1 MSEEA
6 VLEEAGGGEILEAE
20 SAEERSVVTEGLS
33 KTTAQDRAAIREE
46 VAEGRMTPSQC
57 AKKWGISPQYV
68 SKLLKAKGIRFAS
81 AKLAREQAEKDAKE
95 AAERKAKASFA
106 ERKMNFA
113 EEHKMAIYAQMRNA
127 LMLEGVRQK
136 LWREAAMAP
145 AGAVLP
151 TVKDAMT
158 SARTMALI
166 DQRIRILLGLDEEI
180 EEASLPSIEIVDMGD
195 AEIIAARR
203 GAIND
208 DDLAKLDDDI
218 VEETA

>member
-6 VLEEAGGGEILEAE
+6 LEEAGVEEELNAE
-20 SAEERSVVTEGLS
+20 SAEEREVVTEGLK
-33 KTTAQDRAAIREE
+33 KTTAEDRAAIREE

-68 SKLLKAKGIRFAS
+68 SKLLKTKGIRFAS
-81 AKLAREQAEKDAKE
+81 AKLAREQAEKDAIA

-106 ERKMNFA
+106 ERKANFA
-113 EEHKMAIYAQMRNA
+113 EEHKMAIYAQLRNA
-127 LMLEGVRQK
+127 LILEGIRQK
-136 LWREAAMAP
+136 AWREAAMAP
-145 AGAVLP
+145 AGAILP
-151 TVKDAMT
+151 PVKEAMT

-180 EEASLPSIEIVDMGD
+180 EELSLPSIQITDMGD
-195 AEIIAARR
+195 ADIIAARR
-203 GAIND
+203 GPGNED
-208 DDLAKLDDDI
+208 ELTKLDDDI